1 MQIPVVEN
9 PRRRRRR
16 HGLTA
21 AQLRAGFGGKSS
33 MSGARRRRRHSRR
46 RNPAL
51 ATYSLA
57 GLNPRR
63 RRRRSV
69 RVRRHYGRGR
79 RYSNPA
85 AGMLGGLF
93 SMHNV
98 TFAGGIAVGITVGKL
113 APSQIARVWPA
124 IPTTGFGGTAV
135 RLGGVVLA
143 SFLVRKFLKM
153 PQLANGMIV
162 GELGYEMYQLASEYV
177 FPKIGLAGLGAYD
190 SGLITGNQL
199 RQIGMGEYRSAP
211 AGVGAYSSVE
221 PAMGI

>member
-16 HGLTA
+16 HGFTA
-21 AQLRAGFGGKSS
+21 AQLAAGFGGRSA
-33 MSGARRRRRHSRR
+33 MSGRRRRRHSRRR

-63 RRRRSV
+63 RRRHSV
-69 RVRRHYGRGR
+69 RVRRIGR
-79 RYSNPA
+79 RRHYRNPNMM
-85 AGMLGGLF
+85 GFGTLF
-93 SMHNV
+93 SMHNL
-98 TFAGGIAVGITVGKL
+98 TFAGGVAVGITVGKL
-113 APSQIARVWPA
+113 APSQIARVWPGV
-124 IPTTGFGGTAV
+124 PTTGFGGTAV

-143 SFLVRKFLKM
+143 SFLVKKFLKM
-153 PQLANGMIV
+153 PALANGMIV
-162 GELGYEMYQLASEYV
+162 GELGYEFYQLASEYV

-199 RQIGMGEYRSAP
+199 RQIGMGEYRVTP
-211 AGVGAYSSVE
+211 AGVGSYQSVE